1 MALLTS
7 ELRRIR
13 VELGYNA
20 LNAGAE
26 PYIGVHAM
34 FETVI
39 AAFLQAGATTS
50 SITNVVAASAPT
62 PVAITLTDA
71 TGFSAGDVVVLDVDS
86 RQERATIQALSGSS
100 MTVQLM
106 GAHSGASYPV
116 TVEGGEAIVRD
127 ILRKL
132 YSLSNPGGQL
142 EGFAS
147 TAGLKRAEDIE
158 WYANGSGGSSQF
170 DDLKKLR
177 MYWRDE
183 LASALGV
190 TNLWRYRGGGGR
202 SEFY

>member
-13 VELGYNA
+13 AELGYNI

-39 AAFLQAGATTS
+39 AAFTQAGATTTS
-50 SITNVVAASAPT
+50 STTVVAATSPT
-62 PVAITLTDA
+62 PSTLTLASA
-71 TGFSAGDVVVLDVDS
+71 TGFSSGDVVVIDVDS
-86 RQERATIQALSGSS
+86 RQERATIQSL
-100 MTVQLM
+100 
-106 GAHSGASYPV
+106 SGASATVLLLSAHTGTYPV

-158 WYANGSGGSSQF
+158 WFSNASGGSSKF

-183 LASALGV
+183 LASVLGV
-190 TNLWRYRGGGGR
+190 PNLWRYKGGGGR